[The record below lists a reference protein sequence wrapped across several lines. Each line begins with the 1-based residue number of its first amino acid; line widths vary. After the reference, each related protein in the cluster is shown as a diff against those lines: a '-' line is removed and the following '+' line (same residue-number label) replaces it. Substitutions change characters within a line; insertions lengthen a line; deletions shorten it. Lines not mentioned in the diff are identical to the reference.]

1 MATKKFKIGEYAV
14 GGIIQVDIKGKVLS
28 IKALDYNTQKE
39 VVGGSIMSNDYDA
52 YWKVS
57 SYLHELTSSYHAD
70 KIMEY
75 IKSKTTLNNESRFL

>member
-28 IKALDYNTQKE
+28 IKALDYNTKKE